1 MHGNAHHNTHIAF
14 TDKKSY
20 NLGQNKKEK
29 ITPSP
34 QGNNE
39 AAKEHKR
46 AIWALIIEIGEGR
59 GGLDVKF
66 IMSKTV
72 GFRTERLSAS
82 NDFQEF

>member
-1 MHGNAHHNTHIAF
+1 MESNRLKLNIMHGNAHHNTHIAF

-29 ITPSP
+29 LTPSP

-46 AIWALIIEIGEGR
+46 AIWALIIEMGEG
-59 GGLDVKF
+59 GVVWMFHLF
-66 IMSKTV
+66 CP
-72 GFRTERLSAS
+72 RL
-82 NDFQEF
+82 